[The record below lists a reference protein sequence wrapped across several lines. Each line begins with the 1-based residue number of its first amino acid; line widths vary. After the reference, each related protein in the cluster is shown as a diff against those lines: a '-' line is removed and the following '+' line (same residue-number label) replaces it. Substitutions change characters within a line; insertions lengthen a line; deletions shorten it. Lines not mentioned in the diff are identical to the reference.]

1 MVGLSPAAMEAWWD
15 DVNNSTLCEVDR
27 VLYCGGM
34 CNLYTLSVDLWA
46 PASFLYNQWNDLC
59 DSDTTVAAHVVET
72 SSSCGDFVKDALC
85 RKDNF
90 CGKSIPN
97 NKRAKFQPFF
107 RLGCFSSGPFYKP
120 ETHSQAHSRSPCTA
134 CSRTERPSP
143 SCGYVFSVKKKPQPQ
158 LASSTRCRMKA
169 PPFVAHTMR
178 ARRPL
183 THACSLPARRRP
195 HLRARH
201 REKAG
206 RPHLR
211 ARRCQK
217 AGEVQGRRRRGCAHA
232 RSPFACHHTRLP
244 AARFRLLAHACSQPA
259 RRRAHLSRRQ
269 VR

>member
-1 MVGLSPAAMEAWWD
+1 MKTFIKFHRNDTPTRLT
-15 DVNNSTLCEVDR
+15 NSR
-27 VLYCGGM
+27 NYS
-34 CNLYTLSVDLWA
+34 CNL
-46 PASFLYNQWNDLC
+46 SFLYPPFD
-59 DSDTTVAAHVVET
+59 
-72 SSSCGDFVKDALC
+72 

-217 AGEVQGRRRRGCAHA
+217 AGEVQGR
-232 RSPFACHHTRLP
+232 
-244 AARFRLLAHACSQPA
+244 
-259 RRRAHLSRRQ
+259 
-269 VR
+269 